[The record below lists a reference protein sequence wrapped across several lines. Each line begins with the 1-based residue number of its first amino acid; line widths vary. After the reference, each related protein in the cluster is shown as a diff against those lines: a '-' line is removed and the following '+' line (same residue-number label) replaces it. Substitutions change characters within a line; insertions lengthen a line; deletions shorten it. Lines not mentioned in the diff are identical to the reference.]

1 MVITETWLSVHVRS
15 QRELSRQLSL
25 ALSPPPSSDFL
36 KPINRLSLCQHVEL
50 ALPLMRKIVKQ
61 TNVRIVFWWNKKSYT
76 QWGNPTERKKLI
88 ISVLTVV
95 RKKKQIFLKQIFGQV
110 PLNCCYSAALY
121 WERSGLS
128 FSHSCSATFT
138 VSLSLWAIWVYSFYK
153 VWDIC
158 QQWQET
164 FGYKQKQ
171 TLTCGLR

>member
-76 QWGNPTERKKLI
+76 QWGNPTERKKLS

-95 RKKKQIFLKQIFGQV
+95 RKKHKFFHLTIATQLLYTEKEVDSLSPTAAQPHSLFPFLF
-110 PLNCCYSAALY
+110 
-121 WERSGLS
+121 GLS
-128 FSHSCSATFT
+128 ECTHFT
-138 VSLSLWAIWVYSFYK
+138 R
-153 VWDIC
+153 C
-158 QQWQET
+158 ET
-164 FGYKQKQ
+164 FVSSGKKPLVTSRNRHWHTGCATQY
-171 TLTCGLR
+171 